1 MGLRKQVL
9 WRQEAALASTR
20 RFALLFLVP
29 VVAWMSAL
37 VVHVNAQA
45 HEQHDGG
52 SGFNVP
58 STASTE
64 KNPLT
69 VNDAVLASGKKLF
82 ASKCQHCHGPQG
94 KGDGPDA
101 DPKHADDMDLSESH
115 DAEGVMFYK
124 AWNGRSNP
132 KMPAMSEDLTK
143 NQVWA
148 IIAYVRTLHG
158 K

>member
-1 MGLRKQVL
+1 M
-9 WRQEAALASTR
+9 ASSR

-29 VVAWMSAL
+29 VVAWMCAL
-37 VVHVNAQA
+37 VDISAQT
-45 HEQHDGG
+45 HEEHDQGR
-52 SGFNVP
+52 GFNVP
-58 STASTE
+58 ANASSE

-69 VNDAVLASGKKLF
+69 ANDAVLAAGKKLF

-101 DPKHADDMDLSESH
+101 DPKHADDMDLTTSH

-143 NQVWA
+143 NQLWS